1 MNFLMQVFFFEHM
14 FLFLLGK
21 KLGAGLLGTGER
33 EFAFLRNGRFS
44 KVMYHFILTPAVYEA
59 VVPNACQHLRLF
71 FTT

>member
-1 MNFLMQVFFFEHM
+1 M

-21 KLGAGLLGTGER
+21 KLGVGLLGTGEH
-33 EFAFLRNGRFS
+33 EFAFLRNCRFS

-59 VVPNACQHLRLF
+59 EAVVPNACQHLRLF